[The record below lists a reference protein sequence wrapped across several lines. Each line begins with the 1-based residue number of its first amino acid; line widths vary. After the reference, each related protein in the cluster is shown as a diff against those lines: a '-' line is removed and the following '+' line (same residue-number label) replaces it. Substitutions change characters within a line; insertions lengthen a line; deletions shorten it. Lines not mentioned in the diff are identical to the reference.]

1 MDKGSNPTPRA
12 YLGGLYKSNKNEISK
27 DYSRKTHL
35 TYRELASISKE
46 AQEEK
51 QEEYE
56 TVILYRRIDS
66 ITKNCS
72 KLSS

>member
-1 MDKGSNPTPRA
+1 
-12 YLGGLYKSNKNEISK
+12 
-27 DYSRKTHL
+27 L
-35 TYRELASISKE
+35 TYTELASISKE

>member
-1 MDKGSNPTPRA
+1 
-12 YLGGLYKSNKNEISK
+12 
-27 DYSRKTHL
+27 L

-46 AQEEK
+46 A